1 MYKRFDLEPKER
13 LKIQFRIKVDVT
25 HKYLMIHFLIK
36 LFSLSNIRKTVK
48 MIFNHPNWDKETHHK
63 FTCEQPEP
71 RVRPVTAADNQSA
84 PSTLIS
90 KCSVE
95 VLLTGSVLSASL
107 WPSSET
113 IKIWFVFDGSRRRSV
128 VESLTETRSQLYL
141 FCFYFSSVVTFVIK
155 PSWSWCEI
163 KTSPQKHHRCSH
175 TLTSVFWMFFRVFL
189 PQTGD

>member
-1 MYKRFDLEPKER
+1 MYKRFDLEPYS
-13 LKIQFRIKVDVT
+13 VT

-84 PSTLIS
+84 PSTLVS

-113 IKIWFVFDGSRRRSV
+113 IKIWSRRRSV
-128 VESLTETRSQLYL
+128 VESLTETRRQLYL